1 MTPILQK
8 STYKSGV
15 DEKAD
20 TQTKK
25 SMEELL
31 KVLDSQ
37 TCQKAFQEKDL
48 FTMDQ
53 EERTRDELLS
63 EMQQKFFNITR
74 VMDCVACDRC
84 RMNGKVQVRGLSIV
98 LKTLFMPENRKQEI
112 LDSLN

>member
-1 MTPILQK
+1 MLRAVSQMTPILQK

-25 SMEELL
+25 SMDELL

-48 FTMDQ
+48 FTMD
-53 EERTRDELLS
+53 
-63 EMQQKFFNITR
+63 
-74 VMDCVACDRC
+74 
-84 RMNGKVQVRGLSIV
+84 
-98 LKTLFMPENRKQEI
+98 
-112 LDSLN
+112 